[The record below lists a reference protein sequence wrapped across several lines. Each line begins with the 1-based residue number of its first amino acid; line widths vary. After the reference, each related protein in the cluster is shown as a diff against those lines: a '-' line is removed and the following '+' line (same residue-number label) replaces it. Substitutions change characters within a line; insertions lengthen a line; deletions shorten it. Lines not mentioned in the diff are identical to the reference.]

1 MDTATLLST
10 NALLSSAAALI
21 MLVVL
26 RTRKTYPGFGFWTTA
41 IACLALGAAML
52 IPGALPKIWIV
63 AVLRNGLLLGG
74 LLLLLRGMLIFRGL
88 NVSYRWDLL
97 FALIFLLVFGYYS
110 LDPAQLNERIV
121 IYCTLAGTLSFT
133 TAVLTLRNRPPYFGS
148 NDVMLA
154 LWLLIYGTL
163 NFVRIAHQLSDP
175 NVSTA
180 FEVLR
185 GFGSY
190 YAMAQI
196 LTVQLMT
203 LTLISMNSQRIEYE
217 YRVSESHLREREGQL
232 RAMGDNLPD
241 GFVYQFELGESKR
254 GFSYISAGVE
264 KMLGLKAAELMQDA
278 QPLFALMAPDSY
290 AQYLQDEERC
300 FREQSQYS
308 GVLQFN
314 PLSRGKVWLHVR
326 SAPMQGLNGESVWAG
341 VAVDITKLK
350 EAEAELERHRNHLE
364 AMVDERTTALI
375 DAKQAAEAA
384 NVAKGSF
391 LANMSHEIRTPMN
404 AVIGLSELLL
414 RKHQEPDTAD
424 KLGKI
429 RTAGKHLLGI
439 INDILDFSKIEAGKL
454 QLSEDKVDVRVLP
467 VNVCSM
473 VAELAN
479 SKGIQLKTEVDFL
492 PPQLLGDRTRL
503 TQALLN
509 LVSNAVK
516 FTQTGSVTVRAL
528 KAGEDADS
536 VSIRFEVIDTG
547 IGISQEAISR
557 LFNPFEQADSSTV
570 RSFGGTGLGLA
581 ITRRLAQ
588 LMGGDA
594 FVESVLGEGSTF
606 SITVCLKKID
616 EDRVDT
622 ALTSG
627 SDVVAQLK
635 EKFFGTRILVVE
647 DNEINQMVAEEI
659 LKDAGLLCDL
669 ANDGE
674 EAVSIVRTAQPGR
687 YALVLMDMQMPKMDG
702 LTATQLIRQLE
713 TGKDI
718 PIVAMTANAFNE
730 DEERCMIAGMND
742 FVSKPVDPDRLYG
755 TLLKWLDR

>member
-1 MDTATLLST
+1 
-10 NALLSSAAALI
+10 
-21 MLVVL
+21 
-26 RTRKTYPGFGFWTTA
+26 
-41 IACLALGAAML
+41 ML
-52 IPGALPKIWIV
+52 IPGALPKVWFV
-63 AVLRNGLLLGG
+63 AVIRNGMLLGG
-74 LLLLLRGMLIFRGL
+74 LLLLLRGMLIFRGMR
-88 NVSYRWDLL
+88 VSYRWDLL
-97 FALIFLLVFGYYS
+97 FALCFLLVFGYYS
-110 LDPAQLNERIV
+110 QEPAQLNTRIV

-133 TAVLTLRNRPPYFGS
+133 TAVLTLRNRAPYFGS

-163 NFVRIAHQLSDP
+163 NFVRIAHELSDP

-180 FEVLR
+180 FEAAR

-190 YAMAQI
+190 YALAQI

-217 YRVSESHLREREGQL
+217 YRVSESHLREREEQL

-241 GFVYQFELGESKR
+241 GFVYQFELGENKR

-264 KMLGLKAAELMQDA
+264 KMLGIKATDLMKDA
-278 QPLFALMAPDSY
+278 QQLFALMAPNSY
-290 AQYLQDEERC
+290 AQYVQDEERC
-300 FREQSQYS
+300 FRERSQYS

-314 PLSRGKVWLHVR
+314 ALDGRTVWLHVR
-326 SAPMQGLNGESVWAG
+326 SAPMQGLNGKLVWAG

-350 EAEAELERHRNHLE
+350 ETEAELERHRNQLE
-364 AMVDERTTALI
+364 AMVDERTTALS

-384 NVAKGSF
+384 NLAKGSF

-404 AVIGLSELLL
+404 AVIGFSELLL
-414 RKHQEPDTAD
+414 RKPQEPDSAD

-473 VAELAN
+473 VAPLAK
-479 SKGIQLKTEVDFL
+479 SKGIQLKTEVDLL
-492 PPQLLGDRTRL
+492 PPQLKGDRTRL
-503 TQALLN
+503 TQVLLN

-516 FTQTGSVTVRAL
+516 FTRTGSVTVRV
-528 KAGEDADS
+528 KKEEEDADS
-536 VSIRFEVIDTG
+536 VSIRFEVVDTG
-547 IGISQEAISR
+547 IGIPNDAIDR

-581 ITRRLAQ
+581 ITRRLAR
-588 LMGGDA
+588 LMGGEA
-594 FVESVLGEGSTF
+594 GVESVLGEGSTF
-606 SITVCLKKID
+606 WISVRLKKID
-616 EDRVDT
+616 GEGVDA
-622 ALTSG
+622 ALASG
-627 SDVVAQLK
+627 SDVVGQLK
-635 EKFFGTRILVVE
+635 ERFVGTRILVVE
-647 DNEINQMVAEEI
+647 DNEINQAVAQEVLEN
-659 LKDAGLLCDL
+659 AGLVCDL

-674 EAVSIVRTAQPGR
+674 EAVSMVRTAQPGF
-687 YALVLMDMQMPKMDG
+687 YALVLMDMQMPRMDG
-702 LTATQLIRQLE
+702 LAATRSIRRLE
-713 TGKDI
+713 NGKNI

-730 DEERCMIAGMND
+730 DEERCIQAGMND
-742 FVSKPVDPDRLYG
+742 FVSKPVDPDRLYC
-755 TLLKWLDR
+755 TLLKWLES